1 MVVDTHMVRCEFSW
15 KGSSSPQPLELH
27 QLYAK
32 FKEIGDLMNAEW
44 MTHVV
49 SSEIE
54 NVVSLCT
61 GSNQKAVAVKWS
73 FLLKLETPIMRST
86 EEMRELV
93 TEALKAC
100 GLVPLEVTFL

>member
-1 MVVDTHMVRCEFSW
+1 MVVDTHMIRCEFSW
-15 KGSSSPQPLELH
+15 KGSSSPRPLELH

-32 FKEIGDLMNAEW
+32 FKEVGDLMNAEW

-49 SSEIE
+49 ISEIE

-61 GSNQKAVAVKWS
+61 GSNQKAVAIKWR
-73 FLLKLETPIMRST
+73 FLLKLETPIVHST
-86 EEMRELV
+86 EEMQELV

-100 GLVPLEVTFL
+100 GLAPLEVAIL

>member
-1 MVVDTHMVRCEFSW
+1 
-15 KGSSSPQPLELH
+15 
-27 QLYAK
+27 
-32 FKEIGDLMNAEW
+32 MNAEW